1 MHNVLLDESTG
12 LKMRV
17 RWLRGEMQPTRAGI
31 DPSFDDPNTFS
42 LNIEDGVIGV
52 SLSDLANVLN
62 AGLLKGSPL
71 QNVSITAYGK
81 QMKVNG
87 DLHKGISLPVEIISD
102 VGVASNGQIC
112 FHIAKL
118 DVLKIPVKG
127 LLKTLRITPGD
138 LIDPK
143 QAKGVQVKGDDV
155 IFDPEQIMPAPKKR
169 GKLTNV
175 HIAGGNLVEVYG
187 SAKPDVT
194 RVKDWRNFIRLR
206 GGTLDFGKLT
216 MHNVDIVMIDISN
229 DAWFKF
235 DLAHYEEQLVNGYT
249 HITPQAGLQIF
260 MPDIDK
266 IPPSKANRSIS
277 LQWVKNRNISPP
289 AAALR

>member
-1 MHNVLLDESTG
+1 
-12 LKMRV
+12 
-17 RWLRGEMQPTRAGI
+17 
-31 DPSFDDPNTFS
+31 
-42 LNIEDGVIGV
+42 
-52 SLSDLANVLN
+52 
-62 AGLLKGSPL
+62 
-71 QNVSITAYGK
+71 
-81 QMKVNG
+81 
-87 DLHKGISLPVEIISD
+87 
-102 VGVASNGQIC
+102 
-112 FHIAKL
+112 
-118 DVLKIPVKG
+118 
-127 LLKTLRITPGD
+127 
-138 LIDPK
+138 
-143 QAKGVQVKGDDV
+143 
-155 IFDPEQIMPAPKKR
+155 
-169 GKLTNV
+169 
-175 HIAGGNLVEVYG
+175 GNLVEVYG
-187 SAKPDVT
+187 TAKPDVT